1 VQSSRRERATGAYD
15 SAAWGAS
22 VTPFGRCR
30 IRGLPSHG
38 MDSWWIGS
46 VAAVAAAAVVILAWM
61 LGRARLAQVMGEERA
76 RLQADLA
83 AAAERLRGR
92 EVASARIE
100 ADLGAARAELG
111 QLGQTCTS
119 LESEL
124 AALEARR
131 TEELRAAEE
140 KLQLFAQAQEQLV
153 QQFKALSHDAL
164 QSNNQAFLDLARAT
178 LEKYQEGAKSELD
191 ARTTAVGELVAPLKE
206 QLEKMGGQVLE
217 LEKGR
222 AQAYGALNQQLRG
235 VAEAHVLLKEQT
247 ERLVG
252 ALRSSSV
259 RGRWGE
265 IQLKRVVEL
274 AGMLAHCDFVEQA
287 QVAGEGGR
295 LRPDLVVHLPGGK
308 QVVVD
313 SKAPLQAYLDAHEV
327 QDEPTRRL
335 KLEEH
340 AAQIRKHMRALA
352 EKSYASQF
360 ASAPEFVVMFLPGE
374 AFFSAA
380 LERDPG
386 LIEFGA
392 EQNVIPA
399 SPTTLI
405 ALLRAVAYGWRQEQ
419 VAEHARTIQRLGR
432 DLHDR
437 IRTVASYLQALGGQL
452 GKSVDAYNKA
462 VGSLESRV
470 LPGARKLR
478 DLGAGGASE
487 EVPLLEPVDVSVRQ
501 LEMPALG
508 PVAGKQGNEAA

>member
-1 VQSSRRERATGAYD
+1 MESWLVGAM
-15 SAAWGAS
+15 AA
-22 VTPFGRCR
+22 
-30 IRGLPSHG
+30 L
-38 MDSWWIGS
+38 
-46 VAAVAAAAVVILAWM
+46 AALAVGFFAWV
-61 LGRARLAQVMGEERA
+61 LGRARLAQALGEQHGGLKAE
-76 RLQADLA
+76 LA
-83 AAAERLRGR
+83 AAAERLQGR
-92 EVASARIE
+92 EERCARLE
-100 ADLGAARAELG
+100 AELSVARQESAG
-111 QLGQTCTS
+111 LAETRAA
-119 LESEL
+119 LESAL
-124 AALEARR
+124 AGLEARR
-131 TEELRAAEE
+131 AEELRAAGE
-140 KLQLFAQAQEQLV
+140 KLALLADAQEQLV
-153 QQFKALSHDAL
+153 QHFKALSLDAL
-164 QSNNQAFLDLARAT
+164 QSNNQAFLDLAKTT
-178 LEKYQEGAKSELD
+178 LEKYQEGAKSDLE
-191 ARTTAVGELVAPLKE
+191 ARATAVGELVGPLKE

-235 VAEAHVLLKEQT
+235 VAEANSQLKQQT

-274 AGMLAHCDFVEQA
+274 AGMLAHCDFVEQTE
-287 QVAGEGGR
+287 VAGENGR
-295 LRPDLVVHLPGGK
+295 LRPDMVVQLPGGK

-313 SKAPLQAYLDAHEV
+313 SKAPLESYLDAHEV
-327 QDEPTRRL
+327 QDEAVRKL
-335 KLEEH
+335 KLDEH
-340 AAQIRKHMRALA
+340 AAHIRRHMRALA
-352 EKSYASQF
+352 EKGYAAQF

-380 LERDPG
+380 LERDPE

-392 EQNVIPA
+392 QQNVIPA

-437 IRTVASYLQALGGQL
+437 VRTVAGHLQALGAQL

-487 EVPLLEPVDVSVRQ
+487 EVPQLEPVENLVRQ
-501 LEMPALG
+501 MEMPALTS
-508 PVAGKQGNEAA
+508 AGKRSNEAA

>member
-1 VQSSRRERATGAYD
+1 MES
-15 SAAWGAS
+15 WL
-22 VTPFGRCR
+22 FG
-30 IRGLPSHG
+30 
-38 MDSWWIGS
+38 
-46 VAAVAAAAVVILAWM
+46 AVAAIAALAVGLFAWV
-61 LGRARLAQVMGEERA
+61 LGRARLAQAVADQRA
-76 RLQADLA
+76 RLQAELA
-83 AAAERLRGR
+83 AASERLHAKEERCGR
-92 EVASARIE
+92 LE
-100 ADLGAARAELG
+100 ADLSASRLDVNRLSEARSALEAA
-111 QLGQTCTS
+111 
-119 LESEL
+119 L
-124 AALEARR
+124 AGLEARR
-131 TEELRAAEE
+131 TEEVRAAEE
-140 KLQLFAQAQEQLV
+140 KLALLGQAQEQLV
-153 QQFKALSHDAL
+153 RQFKALSLDAL
-164 QSNNQAFLDLARAT
+164 QSNNQAFLDLAKTT
-178 LEKYQEGAKSELD
+178 LEKYQEGAKSDLE
-191 ARTTAVGELVAPLKE
+191 ARTTAVGELVGPLKE

-222 AQAYGALNQQLRG
+222 ALAYGALNQQLRG
-235 VAEAHVLLKEQT
+235 VAEANSQLKQQT

-287 QVAGEGGR
+287 GVNTEGGR
-295 LRPDLVVHLPGGK
+295 LRPDLVVQLPGGK

-313 SKAPLQAYLDAHEV
+313 SKAPLEAYLDAHEV
-327 QDEPTRRL
+327 QDEAVRKV
-335 KLEEH
+335 KLDEH
-340 AAQIRKHMRALA
+340 AAQIRRHMRALA
-352 EKSYASQF
+352 DKGYAEQF

-380 LERDPG
+380 LERDPE

-392 EQNVIPA
+392 QQNVIPA

-437 IRTVASYLQALGGQL
+437 IRTVAGHLQSLGSQL

-487 EVPLLEPVDVSVRQ
+487 EVPRLEPVESLVRQ
-501 LEMPALG
+501 MEMPALTS
-508 PVAGKQGNEAA
+508 AGKPSNEAA

>member
-1 VQSSRRERATGAYD
+1 MESWLVGA
-15 SAAWGAS
+15 
-22 VTPFGRCR
+22 
-30 IRGLPSHG
+30 
-38 MDSWWIGS
+38 
-46 VAAVAAAAVVILAWM
+46 VAAVAAVAVGLFAWV
-61 LGRARLAQVMGEERA
+61 LGRARLAQTLGEALA
-76 RLQADLA
+76 RLQVEAA
-83 AAAERLRGR
+83 AAAERLQ
-92 EVASARIE
+92 ARDE
-100 ADLGAARAELG
+100 RCARLDAELLGARFEVTRHVEARA
-111 QLGQTCTS
+111 T
-119 LESEL
+119 LESAL

-131 TEELRAAEE
+131 SEELRAAEE
-140 KLQLFAQAQEQLV
+140 KLELLGQAQTQLV
-153 QQFKALSHDAL
+153 QQFKALSLDAL
-164 QSNNQAFLDLARAT
+164 QSNNQTFLDLAKTT
-178 LEKYQEGAKSELD
+178 LEKYQEGAKSDLE
-191 ARTTAVGELVAPLKE
+191 ARATAVGELVAPLKE

-235 VAEAHVLLKEQT
+235 VAEANSQLKAQT

-287 QVAGEGGR
+287 HVNGEDGR
-295 LRPDLVVHLPGGK
+295 LRPDMVVQLPGGK

-313 SKAPLQAYLDAHEV
+313 SKAPLEAYLEAHEL
-327 QDEPTRRL
+327 QDEALRKV
-335 KLEEH
+335 KLDEH
-340 AAQIRKHMRALA
+340 ASQIRRHMRALA
-352 EKSYASQF
+352 EKGYAAQF

-380 LERDPG
+380 LERDPE

-392 EQNVIPA
+392 QQNVIPA

-437 IRTVASYLQALGGQL
+437 IRTVAGHLQSLGSQL

-487 EVPLLEPVDVSVRQ
+487 EVPQLEPVENLVRQ
-501 LEMPALG
+501 MEMPALKA
-508 PVAGKQGNEAA
+508 AGKSSNEAA

>member
-1 VQSSRRERATGAYD
+1 MESWLVGAM
-15 SAAWGAS
+15 AA
-22 VTPFGRCR
+22 
-30 IRGLPSHG
+30 L
-38 MDSWWIGS
+38 
-46 VAAVAAAAVVILAWM
+46 AALAVGFFAWV
-61 LGRARLAQVMGEERA
+61 LGRARLAQALGEQHAGLKAE
-76 RLQADLA
+76 LA
-83 AAAERLRGR
+83 AAAERLHGR
-92 EVASARIE
+92 EERCARLEAELSVARQESARLAE
-100 ADLGAARAELG
+100 ARAA
-111 QLGQTCTS
+111 
-119 LESEL
+119 LESAL
-124 AALEARR
+124 AGLEARR
-131 TEELRAAEE
+131 AEELRAAEE
-140 KLQLFAQAQEQLV
+140 KLALLADAQAQLV
-153 QQFKALSHDAL
+153 QHFKALSLDAL
-164 QSNNQAFLDLARAT
+164 QSNNQAFLDLAKTT
-178 LEKYQEGAKSELD
+178 LEKYQEGAKSDLE
-191 ARTTAVGELVAPLKE
+191 ARATAVGELVGPLKE

-235 VAEAHVLLKEQT
+235 VAEANSQLKQQT

-274 AGMLAHCDFVEQA
+274 AGMLAHCDFVEQSE
-287 QVAGEGGR
+287 VAGESGR
-295 LRPDLVVHLPGGK
+295 LRPDMVVQLPGGK

-313 SKAPLQAYLDAHEV
+313 SKAPLESYLDAHEV
-327 QDEPTRRL
+327 QDEAVRKL
-335 KLEEH
+335 KLDEH
-340 AAQIRKHMRALA
+340 AAHIRRHMRALA
-352 EKSYASQF
+352 EKGYAAQF

-380 LERDPG
+380 LERDPE

-392 EQNVIPA
+392 QQNVIPA

-437 IRTVASYLQALGGQL
+437 VRTVAGHLQALGAQL

-487 EVPLLEPVDVSVRQ
+487 EVPQLEPVENLVRQ
-501 LEMPALG
+501 MEMPALTS
-508 PVAGKQGNEAA
+508 AGKRSNEAA

>member
-1 VQSSRRERATGAYD
+1 MVW
-15 SAAWGAS
+15 SAAAG
-22 VTPFGRCR
+22 
-30 IRGLPSHG
+30 
-38 MDSWWIGS
+38 
-46 VAAVAAAAVVILAWM
+46 VAAALVSLAWV
-61 LGRARLAQVMGEERA
+61 LGRARLAAGLGEERA
-76 RLQADLA
+76 QLQTNLA
-83 AAAERLRGR
+83 AAAERLRAR
-92 EVASARIE
+92 EEAAARLE
-100 ADLGAARAELG
+100 LEVSAARAEATRL
-111 QLGQTCTS
+111 LEARAS
-119 LESEL
+119 LESGL

-131 TEELRAAEE
+131 AEELRSAEE
-140 KLQLFAQAQEQLV
+140 KLQLLSQAQGELV
-153 QQFKALSHDAL
+153 QSFKALSLDAL
-164 QSNNQAFLDLARAT
+164 KDNSQAFLDLAKTT
-178 LEKYQEGAKSELD
+178 LEKYQEGARSDLE
-191 ARTTAVGELVAPLKE
+191 ARSTAVGELVAPLRE
-206 QLEKMGGQVLE
+206 QLEKMGGQLAE

-222 AQAYGALNQQLRG
+222 AHAYGALNQQLRG
-235 VAEAHVLLKEQT
+235 VAEAHLQLRAQT

-265 IQLKRVVEL
+265 IQLRRVVEL

-287 QVAGEGGR
+287 QVEAEGGR
-295 LRPDLVVHLPGGK
+295 LRPDLVIQLPGGK

-313 SKAPLQAYLDAHEV
+313 SKAPLQAYLDAHELE
-327 QDEPTRRL
+327 DEGLRRQ

-340 AAQIRKHMRALA
+340 AVQIRRHMRALA
-352 EKSYASQF
+352 EKAYASQL

-380 LERDPG
+380 LERDPQ

-392 EQNVIPA
+392 EHNVIPA

-419 VAEHARTIQRLGR
+419 AAEHVRAIQQLGR

-437 IRTVASYLQALGGQL
+437 IRTVATHLQALGAQL
-452 GKSVDAYNKA
+452 GKGVDAYNRA

-470 LPGARKLR
+470 LPSARKLR

-487 EVPLLEPVDVSVRQ
+487 EVPVLEPVDVSVRQ

-508 PVAGKQGNEAA
+508 PVRKSTDEAA

>member
-1 VQSSRRERATGAYD
+1 V
-15 SAAWGAS
+15 
-22 VTPFGRCR
+22 
-30 IRGLPSHG
+30 
-38 MDSWWIGS
+38 
-46 VAAVAAAAVVILAWM
+46 
-61 LGRARLAQVMGEERA
+61 
-76 RLQADLA
+76 
-83 AAAERLRGR
+83 
-92 EVASARIE
+92 
-100 ADLGAARAELG
+100 
-111 QLGQTCTS
+111 
-119 LESEL
+119 

-131 TEELRAAEE
+131 AEELRAAEE
-140 KLQLFAQAQEQLV
+140 KLQLLGQAQALLV
-153 QQFKALSHDAL
+153 QQFKALSLDAL
-164 QSNNQAFLDLARAT
+164 QSNNQAFLDLAKTT
-178 LEKYQEGAKSELD
+178 LEKYQDGAKSDLE
-191 ARTTAVGELVAPLKE
+191 ARATAVGELVAPLRE

-235 VAEAHVLLKEQT
+235 VAEANSLLKTQT

-274 AGMLAHCDFVEQA
+274 AGMLAHCDFVEQPH
-287 QVAGEGGR
+287 VEGEAGC
-295 LRPDLVVHLPGGK
+295 LRPDLVVQLPGGK

-313 SKAPLQAYLDAHEV
+313 SKAPLEAYLEAQELP
-327 QDEPTRRL
+327 DEAPRKL

-340 AAQIRKHMRALA
+340 AAQIRRHMRALA
-352 EKSYASQF
+352 EKGYAAQF

-392 EQNVIPA
+392 QQNVIPA

-437 IRTVASYLQALGGQL
+437 IRTVAGHLQSLGSQL
-452 GKSVDAYNKA
+452 GKSVDAYNRA

-487 EVPLLEPVDVSVRQ
+487 EVPQLEPVETLVRQ
-501 LEMPALG
+501 MEMPALTSARK
-508 PVAGKQGNEAA
+508 PSNEAA

>member
-1 VQSSRRERATGAYD
+1 MG
-15 SAAWGAS
+15 
-22 VTPFGRCR
+22 
-30 IRGLPSHG
+30 
-38 MDSWWIGS
+38 
-46 VAAVAAAAVVILAWM
+46 AVAALAALAVGFFAWV
-61 LGRARLAQVMGEERA
+61 LGRARLAQTLGEQRA
-76 RLQADLA
+76 GL
-83 AAAERLRGR
+83 
-92 EVASARIE
+92 
-100 ADLGAARAELG
+100 RAELAAVSERLQG
-111 QLGQTCTS
+111 RDERCSRLDAELSLARQEASRLAETRNT
-119 LESEL
+119 LESAL
-124 AALEARR
+124 AGLEARR
-131 TEELRAAEE
+131 AEELRAAEE
-140 KLQLFAQAQEQLV
+140 KLALLAEAQEQLV
-153 QQFKALSHDAL
+153 QHFKALSLDAL
-164 QSNNQAFLDLARAT
+164 QSNNQAFLDLAKTT
-178 LEKYQEGAKSELD
+178 LEKYQEGAKSDLE
-191 ARTTAVGELVAPLKE
+191 ARATAVGELVGPLKE

-235 VAEAHVLLKEQT
+235 VAEANSQLKQQT

-274 AGMLAHCDFVEQA
+274 AGMLAHCDFVEQTE
-287 QVAGEGGR
+287 VVGEAGR
-295 LRPDLVVHLPGGK
+295 LRPDMVVQLPGGK

-313 SKAPLQAYLDAHEV
+313 SKAPLESYLDAHEV
-327 QDEPTRRL
+327 QDEAVRKL
-335 KLEEH
+335 KLDEH
-340 AAQIRKHMRALA
+340 AAQIRRHMRALS
-352 EKSYASQF
+352 EKGYAAQF

-380 LERDPG
+380 LERDPE

-392 EQNVIPA
+392 QQNVIPA

-437 IRTVASYLQALGGQL
+437 IRTVAGHLQSLGAQL

-487 EVPLLEPVDVSVRQ
+487 EVPQLEPVENLVRQ
-501 LEMPALG
+501 MEMPALTS
-508 PVAGKQGNEAA
+508 AGKPSNEAA

>member
-1 VQSSRRERATGAYD
+1 M
-15 SAAWGAS
+15 AA
-22 VTPFGRCR
+22 
-30 IRGLPSHG
+30 GLFT
-38 MDSWWIGS
+38 W
-46 VAAVAAAAVVILAWM
+46 V
-61 LGRARLAQVMGEERA
+61 LGRARLAQSVGEERA
-76 RLQADLA
+76 RLQAELA
-83 AAAERLRGR
+83 AAAERLHSLDERCAWL
-92 EVASARIE
+92 ETEFLASR
-100 ADLGAARAELG
+100 ADVSRLGEARA
-111 QLGQTCTS
+111 S
-119 LESEL
+119 LESSL
-124 AALEARR
+124 AGLEARR
-131 TEELRAAEE
+131 SEELRAAED
-140 KLQLFAQAQEQLV
+140 KLQLLCQAQEQLV
-153 QQFKALSHDAL
+153 QQFKALSLDAL
-164 QSNNQAFLDLARAT
+164 QSNNQAFLDLAKTT
-178 LEKYQEGAKSELD
+178 LEKYQEGAKSDLE

-235 VAEAHVLLKEQT
+235 VAEANSQLKQQT

-252 ALRSSSV
+252 ALRTSSV

-287 QVAGEGGR
+287 HVNGEEGR
-295 LRPDLVVHLPGGK
+295 LRPDLVVQLPGGK

-313 SKAPLQAYLDAHEV
+313 SKAPLEAYLDAHEL
-327 QDEPTRRL
+327 QDETLRRL
-335 KLEEH
+335 KLDEH
-340 AAQIRKHMRALA
+340 AAQIRRHMRALA
-352 EKSYASQF
+352 EKGYSAQF

-380 LERDPG
+380 LERDPE

-392 EQNVIPA
+392 QQNVIPA

-437 IRTVASYLQALGGQL
+437 IRTVATHLQSLGAQL

-487 EVPLLEPVDVSVRQ
+487 EVPQLEPVEKLVRQ
-501 LEMPALG
+501 MEMPALTSAARK
-508 PVAGKQGNEAA
+508 PTNEAA

>member
-1 VQSSRRERATGAYD
+1 VGAM
-15 SAAWGAS
+15 AA
-22 VTPFGRCR
+22 
-30 IRGLPSHG
+30 L
-38 MDSWWIGS
+38 
-46 VAAVAAAAVVILAWM
+46 AALAVGFFAWV
-61 LGRARLAQVMGEERA
+61 LGRARLAQALGEQHAGLKAE
-76 RLQADLA
+76 LA
-83 AAAERLRGR
+83 AAAERLHGR
-92 EVASARIE
+92 EERCARLEAELSVARQESARLAE
-100 ADLGAARAELG
+100 ARAA
-111 QLGQTCTS
+111 
-119 LESEL
+119 LESAL
-124 AALEARR
+124 AGLEARR
-131 TEELRAAEE
+131 AEELRAAEE
-140 KLQLFAQAQEQLV
+140 KLALLADAQAQLV
-153 QQFKALSHDAL
+153 QHFKALSLDAL
-164 QSNNQAFLDLARAT
+164 QSNNQAFLDLAKTT
-178 LEKYQEGAKSELD
+178 LEKYQEGAKSDLE
-191 ARTTAVGELVAPLKE
+191 ARATAVGELVGPLKE

-235 VAEAHVLLKEQT
+235 VAEANSQLKQQT

-274 AGMLAHCDFVEQA
+274 AGMLAHCDFVEQSE
-287 QVAGEGGR
+287 VAGESGR
-295 LRPDLVVHLPGGK
+295 LRPDMVVQLPGGK

-313 SKAPLQAYLDAHEV
+313 SKAPLESYLDAHEV
-327 QDEPTRRL
+327 QDEAVRKL
-335 KLEEH
+335 KLDEH
-340 AAQIRKHMRALA
+340 AAHIRRHMRALA
-352 EKSYASQF
+352 EKGYAAQF

-380 LERDPG
+380 LERDPE

-392 EQNVIPA
+392 QQNVIPA

-437 IRTVASYLQALGGQL
+437 VRTVAGHLQALGAQL

-487 EVPLLEPVDVSVRQ
+487 EVPQLEPVENLVRQ
-501 LEMPALG
+501 MEMPALTS
-508 PVAGKQGNEAA
+508 AGKRSNEAA

>member
-1 VQSSRRERATGAYD
+1 MESWLVGAM
-15 SAAWGAS
+15 AA
-22 VTPFGRCR
+22 
-30 IRGLPSHG
+30 L
-38 MDSWWIGS
+38 
-46 VAAVAAAAVVILAWM
+46 AALAVGFFAWV
-61 LGRARLAQVMGEERA
+61 LGRARLAQALGEQHAGLKAE
-76 RLQADLA
+76 LA
-83 AAAERLRGR
+83 AAAERLQGR
-92 EVASARIE
+92 EERCARLE
-100 ADLGAARAELG
+100 AELSVAR
-111 QLGQTCTS
+111 QESSRLAETRAA
-119 LESEL
+119 LESAL
-124 AALEARR
+124 AGLEARR
-131 TEELRAAEE
+131 AEELRAAEE
-140 KLQLFAQAQEQLV
+140 KLALLADAQEQLV
-153 QQFKALSHDAL
+153 QHFKALSLDAL
-164 QSNNQAFLDLARAT
+164 QSNNQAFLDLAKTT
-178 LEKYQEGAKSELD
+178 LEKYQEGAKSDLE
-191 ARTTAVGELVAPLKE
+191 ARATAVGELVGPLKE

-235 VAEAHVLLKEQT
+235 VAEANSQLKQQT

-274 AGMLAHCDFVEQA
+274 AGMLAHCDFVEQTE
-287 QVAGEGGR
+287 VAGESGR
-295 LRPDLVVHLPGGK
+295 LRPDMVVQLPGGK

-313 SKAPLQAYLDAHEV
+313 SKAPLESYLDAHEV
-327 QDEPTRRL
+327 QDEAVRKL
-335 KLEEH
+335 KLDEH
-340 AAQIRKHMRALA
+340 AAHIRRHMRALA
-352 EKSYASQF
+352 EKGYAAQF

-380 LERDPG
+380 LERDPE

-392 EQNVIPA
+392 QQNVIPA

-437 IRTVASYLQALGGQL
+437 VRTVAGHLQALGAQL

-487 EVPLLEPVDVSVRQ
+487 EVPQLEPVENLVRQ
-501 LEMPALG
+501 MEMPALTS
-508 PVAGKQGNEAA
+508 AGKRSNEAA

>member
-1 VQSSRRERATGAYD
+1 ME
-15 SAAWGAS
+15 
-22 VTPFGRCR
+22 
-30 IRGLPSHG
+30 
-38 MDSWWIGS
+38 SWLVG
-46 VAAVAAAAVVILAWM
+46 VAAAVAALAVGFLAWV
-61 LGRARLAQVMGEERA
+61 LGRARLAQSVGEQRA
-76 RLQADLA
+76 GLQAELA
-83 AAAERLRGR
+83 ASSERLRGR
-92 EVASARIE
+92 DERCTRLE
-100 ADLGAARAELG
+100 AELSEAR
-111 QLGQTCTS
+111 QEATRLSEARTS
-119 LESEL
+119 LESAL

-131 TEELRAAEE
+131 AEELRAAEE
-140 KLQLFAQAQEQLV
+140 KLALLAEAQQQLV
-153 QQFKALSHDAL
+153 QQFKALSLDAL
-164 QSNNQAFLDLARAT
+164 HSNNQAFLDLAKTT
-178 LEKYQEGAKSELD
+178 LEKYQEGAKSDLE
-191 ARTTAVGELVAPLKE
+191 ARATAVGELVGPLKE

-235 VAEAHVLLKEQT
+235 VAEANSQLREQT

-252 ALRSSSV
+252 ALRTSSV

-274 AGMLAHCDFVEQA
+274 AGMLAHCDFVEQTE
-287 QVAGEGGR
+287 VVGEAGR
-295 LRPDLVVHLPGGK
+295 LRPDLVVQLPGGK

-313 SKAPLQAYLDAHEV
+313 SKAPLEAYLDAHEV
-327 QDEPTRRL
+327 KDEATRKL
-335 KLEEH
+335 KLDEH
-340 AAQIRKHMRALA
+340 AAHIRRHMRALS
-352 EKSYASQF
+352 EKGYAAQF

-380 LERDPG
+380 LERDPE

-392 EQNVIPA
+392 QQNVIPA

-437 IRTVASYLQALGGQL
+437 IRTVAGHLQSLGSQL

-487 EVPLLEPVDVSVRQ
+487 EVPQLEPVENLVRQ
-501 LEMPALG
+501 MEMPALTS
-508 PVAGKQGNEAA
+508 AGKPSNEAA

>member
-1 VQSSRRERATGAYD
+1 MES
-15 SAAWGAS
+15 WL
-22 VTPFGRCR
+22 FG
-30 IRGLPSHG
+30 
-38 MDSWWIGS
+38 
-46 VAAVAAAAVVILAWM
+46 AVAALAALAVGLFAWV
-61 LGRARLAQVMGEERA
+61 LGRARLAQALGEQRA
-76 RLQADLA
+76 LLQAELA
-83 AAAERLRGR
+83 AASERLEAREERCGR
-92 EVASARIE
+92 L
-100 ADLGAARAELG
+100 DAELSASRLDVNR
-111 QLGQTCTS
+111 LGEARS
-119 LESEL
+119 GLE
-124 AALEARR
+124 AALAGLDARR
-131 TEELRAAEE
+131 TEEMRAAEE
-140 KLQLFAQAQEQLV
+140 KLALLSQAQEQLV
-153 QQFKALSHDAL
+153 RHFKALSLDAL
-164 QSNNQAFLDLARAT
+164 QSNNQAFLDLAKTT
-178 LEKYQEGAKSELD
+178 LEKYQEGAKSDLE
-191 ARTTAVGELVAPLKE
+191 ARATAVGELVGPLKE

-235 VAEAHVLLKEQT
+235 VAEANSQLKQQT

-274 AGMLAHCDFVEQA
+274 AGMLAHCDFVEQRG
-287 QVAGEGGR
+287 VVSEGGR
-295 LRPDLVVHLPGGK
+295 LRPDLVVQLPGGK

-313 SKAPLQAYLDAHEV
+313 SKAPLEAYLDAHEV
-327 QDEPTRRL
+327 QDEAVRKL
-335 KLEEH
+335 KLDEH
-340 AAQIRKHMRALA
+340 AAQIRRHMRALA
-352 EKSYASQF
+352 EKGYAEQF

-380 LERDPG
+380 LERDPE

-392 EQNVIPA
+392 QQNVIPA

-437 IRTVASYLQALGGQL
+437 IRTVAGHLQSLGSQL

-487 EVPLLEPVDVSVRQ
+487 EVPQLEPVESLVRQ
-501 LEMPALG
+501 MEMPALTS
-508 PVAGKQGNEAA
+508 AGKPSNEAA

>member
-1 VQSSRRERATGAYD
+1 MESWLFGA
-15 SAAWGAS
+15 
-22 VTPFGRCR
+22 
-30 IRGLPSHG
+30 
-38 MDSWWIGS
+38 
-46 VAAVAAAAVVILAWM
+46 VAAVAALAVGLFAWV
-61 LGRARLAQVMGEERA
+61 LGRARLAQAVADQRA
-76 RLQADLA
+76 RLQAELA
-83 AAAERLRGR
+83 AASERLHAKEERCGR
-92 EVASARIE
+92 LE
-100 ADLGAARAELG
+100 ADLSASRLDVNRLSEARSALEAA
-111 QLGQTCTS
+111 
-119 LESEL
+119 L
-124 AALEARR
+124 AGLEARR
-131 TEELRAAEE
+131 TEEVRAAEE
-140 KLQLFAQAQEQLV
+140 KLALLGQAQEQLV
-153 QQFKALSHDAL
+153 RQFKALSLDAL
-164 QSNNQAFLDLARAT
+164 QSNNQAFLDLAKTT
-178 LEKYQEGAKSELD
+178 LEKYQEGAKSDLE
-191 ARTTAVGELVAPLKE
+191 ARTTAVGELVGPLKE

-222 AQAYGALNQQLRG
+222 ALAYGALNQQLRG
-235 VAEAHVLLKEQT
+235 VAEANSQLKQQT

-287 QVAGEGGR
+287 GVNTEGGR
-295 LRPDLVVHLPGGK
+295 LRPDLVVQLPGGK

-313 SKAPLQAYLDAHEV
+313 SKAPLEAYLDAHEV
-327 QDEPTRRL
+327 QDEAVRKV
-335 KLEEH
+335 KLNEH
-340 AAQIRKHMRALA
+340 AAQIRRHMRALA
-352 EKSYASQF
+352 DKGYAEQF

-380 LERDPG
+380 LERDPE

-392 EQNVIPA
+392 QQNVIPA

-437 IRTVASYLQALGGQL
+437 IRTVAGHLQSLGSQL

-487 EVPLLEPVDVSVRQ
+487 EVPRLEPVESLVRQ
-501 LEMPALG
+501 MEMPALTS
-508 PVAGKQGNEAA
+508 AGKPSNEAA

>member
-1 VQSSRRERATGAYD
+1 MES
-15 SAAWGAS
+15 WLS
-22 VTPFGRCR
+22 VA
-30 IRGLPSHG
+30 
-38 MDSWWIGS
+38 
-46 VAAVAAAAVVILAWM
+46 VAAVGATAVGLFAWV
-61 LGRARLAQVMGEERA
+61 LGRARLAQRQSEERA
-76 RLQADLA
+76 SRQAELA
-83 AAAERLRGR
+83 AAAERLQ
-92 EVASARIE
+92 ARDERCSRLE
-100 ADLGAARAELG
+100 AELSLARAEATRLADMR
-111 QLGQTCTS
+111 S
-119 LESEL
+119 ALESAL
-124 AALEARR
+124 AGLEARR

-140 KLQLFAQAQEQLV
+140 KLQLLSQAQEQLV
-153 QQFKALSHDAL
+153 QQFKALSLDAL
-164 QSNNQAFLDLARAT
+164 QSNNQAFLDLAKTT
-178 LEKYQEGAKSELD
+178 LERYQEGAKSDLE

-235 VAEAHVLLKEQT
+235 VAEANSQLKEQT

-274 AGMLAHCDFVEQA
+274 AGMLAHCDFVEQV
-287 QVAGEGGR
+287 QVESETGR
-295 LRPDLVVHLPGGK
+295 LRPDMVVQLPGGK

-313 SKAPLQAYLDAHEV
+313 SKAPLEAYLEAHELP
-327 QDEPTRRL
+327 DEPLRRL
-335 KLEEH
+335 KLDEH
-340 AAQIRKHMRALA
+340 AAQMRRHMRALA
-352 EKSYASQF
+352 EKGYAAQF

-380 LERDPG
+380 LERDPQ

-437 IRTVASYLQALGGQL
+437 IRTVAGHLQALGGQL
-452 GKSVDAYNKA
+452 GKGVEAYNKA

-487 EVPLLEPVDVSVRQ
+487 EVPQLEPVEGLVRQ
-501 LEMPALG
+501 MEMPTLTSTR
-508 PVAGKQGNEAA
+508 GKPSNEAA

>member
-1 VQSSRRERATGAYD
+1 M
-15 SAAWGAS
+15 AA
-22 VTPFGRCR
+22 
-30 IRGLPSHG
+30 L
-38 MDSWWIGS
+38 
-46 VAAVAAAAVVILAWM
+46 AALAVGFFAWV
-61 LGRARLAQVMGEERA
+61 LGRARLAQALGEQHAGLKAE
-76 RLQADLA
+76 LA
-83 AAAERLRGR
+83 AAAERLQGR
-92 EVASARIE
+92 EERCARLE
-100 ADLGAARAELG
+100 AELSVAR
-111 QLGQTCTS
+111 QESSRLAETRAA
-119 LESEL
+119 LESAL
-124 AALEARR
+124 AGLEARR
-131 TEELRAAEE
+131 AEELRAAEE
-140 KLQLFAQAQEQLV
+140 KLALLADAQQQLV
-153 QQFKALSHDAL
+153 QHFKALSLDAL
-164 QSNNQAFLDLARAT
+164 QSNNQAFLDLAKTT
-178 LEKYQEGAKSELD
+178 LEKYQEGAKSDLE
-191 ARTTAVGELVAPLKE
+191 ARATAVGELVGPLKE

-235 VAEAHVLLKEQT
+235 VAEANSQLKQQT

-274 AGMLAHCDFVEQA
+274 AGMLAHCDFVEQTE
-287 QVAGEGGR
+287 VAGESGR
-295 LRPDLVVHLPGGK
+295 LRPDMVVQLPGGK

-313 SKAPLQAYLDAHEV
+313 SKAPLESYLDAHEV
-327 QDEPTRRL
+327 QDEVVRKL
-335 KLEEH
+335 KLDEH
-340 AAQIRKHMRALA
+340 AAHIRRHMRALA
-352 EKSYASQF
+352 EKGYAAQF

-380 LERDPG
+380 LERDPE

-392 EQNVIPA
+392 QQNVIPA

-437 IRTVASYLQALGGQL
+437 VRTVAGHLQALGAQL

-487 EVPLLEPVDVSVRQ
+487 EVPQLEPVENLVRQ
-501 LEMPALG
+501 MEMPALTS
-508 PVAGKQGNEAA
+508 AGKRSNEAA

>member
-1 VQSSRRERATGAYD
+1 MESWLVGAM
-15 SAAWGAS
+15 AA
-22 VTPFGRCR
+22 
-30 IRGLPSHG
+30 L
-38 MDSWWIGS
+38 
-46 VAAVAAAAVVILAWM
+46 AALAVGFFAWV
-61 LGRARLAQVMGEERA
+61 LGRARLAQALGEQHAGLKAE
-76 RLQADLA
+76 LA
-83 AAAERLRGR
+83 AAAERLQGR
-92 EVASARIE
+92 EERCARLEAELSVARQESARLAE
-100 ADLGAARAELG
+100 TRAA
-111 QLGQTCTS
+111 
-119 LESEL
+119 LESAL
-124 AALEARR
+124 AGLEARR
-131 TEELRAAEE
+131 AEELRAAEE
-140 KLQLFAQAQEQLV
+140 KLALLADAQEQLV
-153 QQFKALSHDAL
+153 QHFKALSLDAL
-164 QSNNQAFLDLARAT
+164 QSNNQAFLDLAKTT
-178 LEKYQEGAKSELD
+178 LEKYQEGAKSDLE
-191 ARTTAVGELVAPLKE
+191 ARATAVGELVGPLKE

-235 VAEAHVLLKEQT
+235 VAEANSQLKQQT

-274 AGMLAHCDFVEQA
+274 AGMLAHCDFVEQTE
-287 QVAGEGGR
+287 VAGESGR
-295 LRPDLVVHLPGGK
+295 LRPDMVVQLPGGK

-313 SKAPLQAYLDAHEV
+313 SKAPLESYLDAHEV
-327 QDEPTRRL
+327 QDEAVRKL
-335 KLEEH
+335 KLDEH
-340 AAQIRKHMRALA
+340 AAHIRRHMRALA
-352 EKSYASQF
+352 EKGYAAQF

-380 LERDPG
+380 LERDPE

-392 EQNVIPA
+392 QQNVIPA

-437 IRTVASYLQALGGQL
+437 VRTVAGHLQALGAQL

-487 EVPLLEPVDVSVRQ
+487 EVPQLEPVENLVRQ
-501 LEMPALG
+501 MEMPALTS
-508 PVAGKQGNEAA
+508 AGKRSNEAA

>member
-1 VQSSRRERATGAYD
+1 
-15 SAAWGAS
+15 
-22 VTPFGRCR
+22 
-30 IRGLPSHG
+30 
-38 MDSWWIGS
+38 MDSWLVGA
-46 VAAVAAAAVVILAWM
+46 VAAVAATAVGVFAWVV
-61 LGRARLAQVMGEERA
+61 GRARLAQGVGEERSH
-76 RLQADLA
+76 LQADLA
-83 AAAERLRGR
+83 AAAERLQSRDER
-92 EVASARIE
+92 CARLE
-100 ADLGAARAELG
+100 AELAAARADTGRLAEARA
-111 QLGQTCTS
+111 T
-119 LESEL
+119 LESSL
-124 AALEARR
+124 AGLEARR

-140 KLQLFAQAQEQLV
+140 KLQLLHQAQEQLI
-153 QQFKALSHDAL
+153 QQFKALSADAL
-164 QSNNQAFLDLARAT
+164 QSNNQAFLDLAKTT
-178 LEKYQEGAKSELD
+178 LDKYQEGAKSDLE

-222 AQAYGALNQQLRG
+222 AHAYGALNQQLRG
-235 VAEAHVLLKEQT
+235 VAEASVLLKAQT

-287 QVAGEGGR
+287 QVEGEGGR

-313 SKAPLQAYLDAHEV
+313 SKAPLQAYLDAHDI
-327 QDEPTRRL
+327 QDETLRRL

-340 AAQIRKHMRALA
+340 ALQIRRHMKALA
-352 EKSYASQF
+352 EKAYAAQF
-360 ASAPEFVVMFLPGE
+360 ASSPEFVVMFLPGE

-437 IRTVASYLQALGGQL
+437 IRTVASHLQSLGGQL

-501 LEMPALG
+501 LEMPALV
-508 PVAGKQGNEAA
+508 PGKSTHEAA

>member
-1 VQSSRRERATGAYD
+1 MES
-15 SAAWGAS
+15 WL
-22 VTPFGRCR
+22 FG
-30 IRGLPSHG
+30 
-38 MDSWWIGS
+38 
-46 VAAVAAAAVVILAWM
+46 AVAALAAMAVGLFAWV
-61 LGRARLAQVMGEERA
+61 LGRARLAQAVGEQRA
-76 RLQADLA
+76 RLQAELA
-83 AAAERLRGR
+83 AASERLEAKQERCGR
-92 EVASARIE
+92 LE
-100 ADLGAARAELG
+100 AELSASRLDINR
-111 QLGQTCTS
+111 LGEARS
-119 LESEL
+119 GLEAAL
-124 AALEARR
+124 AGLEARR
-131 TEELRAAEE
+131 NEEVRAAEE
-140 KLQLFAQAQEQLV
+140 KLALLGQAQEQLV
-153 QQFKALSHDAL
+153 QQFKALSLDAL
-164 QSNNQAFLDLARAT
+164 QSNNQAFLDLAKTT
-178 LEKYQEGAKSELD
+178 LEKYQEGAKSDLE
-191 ARTTAVGELVAPLKE
+191 ARTTAVGELVGPLKE

-235 VAEAHVLLKEQT
+235 VAEANSQLKQQT

-274 AGMLAHCDFVEQA
+274 AGMLAHCDFVEQLG
-287 QVAGEGGR
+287 VVSEGGR
-295 LRPDLVVHLPGGK
+295 LRPDLVVQLPGGK

-313 SKAPLQAYLDAHEV
+313 SKAPLEAYLDAHEV
-327 QDEPTRRL
+327 QDEVVRKL
-335 KLEEH
+335 KLDEH
-340 AAQIRKHMRALA
+340 AAQIRRHMRALA
-352 EKSYASQF
+352 EKGYAEQF

-380 LERDPG
+380 LERDPE

-392 EQNVIPA
+392 QQNVIPA

-437 IRTVASYLQALGGQL
+437 IRTVAGHLQSLGSQL

-487 EVPLLEPVDVSVRQ
+487 EVPRLEPVENLVRQ
-501 LEMPALG
+501 MEMPALTS
-508 PVAGKQGNEAA
+508 AGKPSNEAA

>member
-1 VQSSRRERATGAYD
+1 MESWLVGA
-15 SAAWGAS
+15 
-22 VTPFGRCR
+22 
-30 IRGLPSHG
+30 
-38 MDSWWIGS
+38 M
-46 VAAVAAAAVVILAWM
+46 AAVAALAVGFFAWV
-61 LGRARLAQVMGEERA
+61 LGRARLAQALGEQQAGLRA
-76 RLQADLA
+76 ELA
-83 AAAERLRGR
+83 GAAERLKGR
-92 EVASARIE
+92 EERCGRLE
-100 ADLGAARAELG
+100 AELAVARAESSRLAE
-111 QLGQTCTS
+111 TRTA
-119 LESEL
+119 LEAAL
-124 AALEARR
+124 AGLEARR
-131 TEELRAAEE
+131 AEELRAAEE
-140 KLQLFAQAQEQLV
+140 KLALLADAQEQLV
-153 QQFKALSHDAL
+153 QHFKALSLDAL
-164 QSNNQAFLDLARAT
+164 QSNNQAFLDLAKTT
-178 LEKYQEGAKSELD
+178 LEKYQEGAKSDLE
-191 ARTTAVGELVAPLKE
+191 ARATAVGELVGPLKE

-235 VAEAHVLLKEQT
+235 VAEANSQLKQQT

-274 AGMLAHCDFVEQA
+274 AGMLAHCDFVEQTE
-287 QVAGEGGR
+287 VLSEGGR
-295 LRPDLVVHLPGGK
+295 LRPDMVVQLPGGK

-313 SKAPLQAYLDAHEV
+313 SKAPLESYLDAHEV
-327 QDEPTRRL
+327 QDEAVRKV
-335 KLEEH
+335 KLDEH
-340 AAQIRKHMRALA
+340 AAHIRRHMRALA
-352 EKSYASQF
+352 EKGYAAQF

-380 LERDPG
+380 LERDPE

-392 EQNVIPA
+392 QQNVIPA

-437 IRTVASYLQALGGQL
+437 IRTVAGHLQSLGAQL

-487 EVPLLEPVDVSVRQ
+487 EVPQLEPVESLVRQ
-501 LEMPALG
+501 MEMPALTSTT
-508 PVAGKQGNEAA
+508 KRSNEAA

>member
-1 VQSSRRERATGAYD
+1 ME
-15 SAAWGAS
+15 
-22 VTPFGRCR
+22 
-30 IRGLPSHG
+30 
-38 MDSWWIGS
+38 SWLVG
-46 VAAVAAAAVVILAWM
+46 AVAALAALAVGFFAWV
-61 LGRARLAQVMGEERA
+61 LGRARLAQTLGEQRSGLTA
-76 RLQADLA
+76 
-83 AAAERLRGR
+83 
-92 EVASARIE
+92 
-100 ADLGAARAELG
+100 
-111 QLGQTCTS
+111 
-119 LESEL
+119 EL
-124 AALEARR
+124 AAISERLQGRDERCSRLEAELALARQEASRLGETRNALESALAGLEARR
-131 TEELRAAEE
+131 AQELRAAEE
-140 KLQLFAQAQEQLV
+140 KLGLLAEAQEQLV
-153 QQFKALSHDAL
+153 QHFKALSLDAL
-164 QSNNQAFLDLARAT
+164 QSNNQAFLDLAKTT
-178 LEKYQEGAKSELD
+178 LEKYQEGAKSDLE
-191 ARTTAVGELVAPLKE
+191 ARATAVGELVGPLKE

-235 VAEAHVLLKEQT
+235 VAEANSQLKQQT

-274 AGMLAHCDFVEQA
+274 AGMLAHCDFVEQTE
-287 QVAGEGGR
+287 VVGEAGR
-295 LRPDLVVHLPGGK
+295 LRPDMVVQLPGGK

-313 SKAPLQAYLDAHEV
+313 SKAPLESYLDAHEV
-327 QDEPTRRL
+327 QDEAVRKL
-335 KLEEH
+335 KLDEH
-340 AAQIRKHMRALA
+340 AAQIRRHMRALS
-352 EKSYASQF
+352 EKGYAAQF

-380 LERDPG
+380 LERDPD

-392 EQNVIPA
+392 QQNVIPA

-437 IRTVASYLQALGGQL
+437 IRTVAGHLQSLGAQL

-470 LPGARKLR
+470 LPGARRLR

-487 EVPLLEPVDVSVRQ
+487 EVPQLEPVENLVRQ
-501 LEMPALG
+501 MEMPALTS
-508 PVAGKQGNEAA
+508 AGKSSNEAA

>member
-1 VQSSRRERATGAYD
+1 MESWLFGA
-15 SAAWGAS
+15 
-22 VTPFGRCR
+22 
-30 IRGLPSHG
+30 
-38 MDSWWIGS
+38 
-46 VAAVAAAAVVILAWM
+46 VAAVAALAVGLFAWV
-61 LGRARLAQVMGEERA
+61 LGRARLAQAVADQRA
-76 RLQADLA
+76 RLQAELA
-83 AAAERLRGR
+83 AASERLHAKEERCGR
-92 EVASARIE
+92 LE
-100 ADLGAARAELG
+100 ADLSASRLDVNRLSEARSALEAA
-111 QLGQTCTS
+111 
-119 LESEL
+119 L
-124 AALEARR
+124 AGLEARR
-131 TEELRAAEE
+131 TEEVRAAEE
-140 KLQLFAQAQEQLV
+140 KLALLGQAQEQLV
-153 QQFKALSHDAL
+153 RQFKALSLDAL
-164 QSNNQAFLDLARAT
+164 QSNNQAFLDLAKTT
-178 LEKYQEGAKSELD
+178 LEKYQEGAKSDLE
-191 ARTTAVGELVAPLKE
+191 ARTTAVGELVGPLKE

-222 AQAYGALNQQLRG
+222 ALAYGALNQQLRG
-235 VAEAHVLLKEQT
+235 VAEANSQLKQQT

-287 QVAGEGGR
+287 GVNTEGGR
-295 LRPDLVVHLPGGK
+295 LRPDLVVQLPGGK

-313 SKAPLQAYLDAHEV
+313 SKAPLEAYLDAHEV
-327 QDEPTRRL
+327 QDEAVRKV
-335 KLEEH
+335 KLDEH
-340 AAQIRKHMRALA
+340 AAQIRRHMRALA
-352 EKSYASQF
+352 DKGYAEQF

-380 LERDPG
+380 LERDPE

-392 EQNVIPA
+392 QQNVIPA

-437 IRTVASYLQALGGQL
+437 IRTVAGHLQSLGSQL

-487 EVPLLEPVDVSVRQ
+487 EVPRLEPVESLVRQ
-501 LEMPALG
+501 MEMPALTS
-508 PVAGKQGNEAA
+508 AGKPSNEAA